1 MKNIDSGNVRNWKL
15 KKIRVDAGITQEVIA
30 EYLNMK
36 RTAYQYLETKGK
48 LTDDVLV
55 KLSRFFDRPYEDF
68 LPDDEIVKEPIK
80 GGRLNE
86 PDKVV
91 VVDHIVLSDI
101 ERELLYTFKDLT
113 NENKYD
119 IIRYLRIIDQNQ
131 KNQNKY

>member
-1 MKNIDSGNVRNWKL
+1 MKNNDSSNVRNCKL

-55 KLSRFFDRPYEDF
+55 KLSRFFDRPYDDF
-68 LPDDEIVKEPIK
+68 LPDDEIAHEPIK

-91 VVDHIVLSDI
+91 IVDHIVLSDA
-101 ERELLYTFKDLT
+101 ERELLFTFKDLSD
-113 NENKYD
+113 ENQND
-119 IIRYLRIIDQNQ
+119 ILRYLRIIDQNQ